1 MLPIERCI
9 RRSPAHSVRM
19 PAAESA
25 GTPPDQTVG
34 TSCRHLTSNP
44 LLNCTRGRLRVRWLA
59 DHFGHDETG
68 PRLRAMADELEAE
81 AAALDVAGKN
91 DEATR

>member
-1 MLPIERCI
+1 VPPFDQQ
-9 RRSPAHSVRM
+9 S
-19 PAAESA
+19 AAELHA
-25 GTPPDQTVG
+25 RAV
-34 TSCRHLTSNP
+34 
-44 LLNCTRGRLRVRWLA
+44 RVRWLA
-59 DHFGHDETG
+59 DHFGHDEAG